1 MALGIFDGKTVKGPL
16 EKGDGTKSSYIGKT
30 GWPSWAGKTV
40 LSTDGYSFGLDGD
53 EMYSSESD
61 GYLVDRRG
69 GICHLFMENRGGSN
83 IDGNMYFFLSLKTVL
98 KLNAKFRIN
107 GLRGVPKN
115 GKELFLLA
123 QLCHVC
129 HYSQQVAD
137 EADSG
142 KKDIWNNASDTMK
155 DLAFTVYAM
164 HNGSGYAKK
173 LFPQGAKTII
183 ESSAMSWKEIIE
195 GKIEQLVMSRLKNE
209 EDSEYQEFFQKCLK
223 KFGVES
229 PAELE
234 GDAKKKEFFDYV
246 DQNWKGDNEKAEG
259 TEAQDSI
266 SPEKKKKLAASN
278 CGS

>member
-1 MALGIFDGKTVKGPL
+1 MALGIFDGKSVKGPL

-30 GWPSWAGKTV
+30 GWPSWAGKKV
-40 LSTDGYSFGLDGD
+40 LSTDGYSFGLDKD
-53 EMYSSESD
+53 EMESSESD
-61 GYLVDRRG
+61 GFLVDKRG
-69 GICHLFMENRGGSN
+69 YICHLFMENIGGSN
-83 IDGNMYFFLSLKTVL
+83 IDGNMYFFLGLKTLL

-107 GLRGVPKN
+107 SLRGVPKN

-137 EADSG
+137 EASG

-155 DLAFTVYAM
+155 ELAFTIYEI
-164 HNGSGYAKK
+164 HQGSGYAKK
-173 LFPQGAKTII
+173 QFPQGAKTII
-183 ESSAMSWKEIIE
+183 EDRDMSWKEIIE

-234 GDAKKKEFFDYV
+234 SDEKKKEFFDYV
-246 DQNWKGDNEKAEG
+246 DKNWKGDNEKAED
-259 TEAQDSI
+259 TEASDTLE
-266 SPEKKKKLAASN
+266 PKEKKKLAASK
-278 CGS
+278 CGG

>member
-246 DQNWKGDNEKAEG
+246 DQHWKGDNEKAEG